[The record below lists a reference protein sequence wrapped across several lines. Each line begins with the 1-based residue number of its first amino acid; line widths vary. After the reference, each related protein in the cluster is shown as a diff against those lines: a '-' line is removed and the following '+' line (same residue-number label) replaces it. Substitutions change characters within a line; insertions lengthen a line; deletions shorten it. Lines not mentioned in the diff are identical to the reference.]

1 MKRLLEMMKF
11 RGMNLVTINV
21 AQIQENTDGA
31 EIFGTLTLSG
41 AYATG
46 GDVIDWTT
54 VAGVST
60 ENGRTFTPSKVPY
73 AVQIDGTT
81 GDTYG
86 YVASPN
92 LNGGKVKINTASN
105 TELGAGAYNARFTG
119 DVNIFF
125 DAAFPKLF

>member
-1 MKRLLEMMKF
+1 MSIA
-11 RGMNLVTINV
+11 INIT
-21 AQIQENTDGA
+21 QIQENTDGV

-41 AYATG
+41 NYAAG
-46 GDVIDWTT
+46 GDTIDWTT
-54 VAGVST
+54 VSGAQT
-60 ENGRTFTPSKVPY
+60 ENGRIFTPSKVPY

-86 YVASPN
+86 YVAGTL
-92 LNGGKVKINTASN
+92 LNNSKVKINTASN